1 MKLIDLS
8 DLSTKRLNALADAG
22 IESIGDLLDFF
33 PRRYLDR
40 TTVSP
45 IGRLTGRGEE
55 VTVIGRIKNIQEAGY
70 GRKKRLEVI
79 IQDETGSLKGVWFKG
94 VTYFKKAF
102 KKDEIVAF
110 YGKAKRYGRS
120 ISIAH
125 PDVDKVGDPSDIQD
139 LTRIV
144 PVYPSNKGFSKTYIT
159 SKLIHQ
165 WIKVILKH
173 EDPPEFIPEEILTEQ
188 DLPKRKE
195 AYRMIHLPESR
206 KEYQKARERFKFE
219 EFFLF
224 ELSIAKVKHRIVER
238 ASGHVFSN
246 LDNYTRRF
254 FNEHLPFELTEGQK
268 SALSDIK
275 NDVRSGH
282 QMNRLLQGDVG
293 SGKTVVAIGAI
304 LMALDN
310 GFQAAFMDPTEILA
324 EQHYRTLTEFLEP
337 LDITV
342 RLLVGNQKARLRTDI
357 LTDIGGGNCQVVV
370 GTHAV
375 IQDEVN
381 FNNLGLAV
389 IDEQHR
395 FGVKQRAE
403 MLDKGSHPHVLVMSA
418 TPIPRSLA
426 MTVYSDLDISIIKG
440 LPGGRKPVKTAVRPE
455 KKQDEIYDFVEE
467 NLKEGGQAY
476 VVYPLVEESEAVDLK
491 DATAGFEK
499 LKKQFSQRDASGTNY
514 NVGLLHGRLKSEEKD
529 AVMKQFIKNDIQVLV
544 STTVI
549 EVGVDVP
556 NANIML
562 VEHAERFGLSQ
573 LHQLRGR
580 IGRGSRQSYCIL
592 MQGDNISKEGR
603 YRLQTMAKTND
614 GFKIAEADLKL
625 RGPGDFLGTKQS
637 GLPEFRVA
645 DIVEDQWILEQAK
658 SAAWE
663 MMSEDPDLQKSEHQ
677 ELKKVFMPYY
687 KERARFYGM
696 G

>member
-1 MKLIDLS
+1 MKLIDLPN
-8 DLSTKRLNALADAG
+8 LSTKRLNALSKTG
-22 IESIGDLLDFF
+22 IESVSELLDFY

-40 TTVSP
+40 TSVLP
-45 IGRLTGRGEE
+45 IRQLSGQGEE
-55 VTVIGRIKNIQEAGY
+55 VTVVGRVKKIQEAGY

-79 IQDETGSLKGVWFKG
+79 IQDETASLKGVWFKG
-94 VTYFKKAF
+94 VSYFKKAF
-102 KKDEIVAF
+102 KEGEIVAF
-110 YGKAKRYGRS
+110 FGKAKRYGRY

-125 PDVDKVGDPSDIQD
+125 PEVDKVGDSTDRQD
-139 LTRIV
+139 LSRIV
-144 PVYPSNKGFSKTYIT
+144 PVYPGNKDFSKTYIT
-159 SKLIHQ
+159 SKLVHQ
-165 WIKVILKH
+165 WMEVILKH
-173 EDPPEFIPEEILTEQ
+173 EHPPEFIPEEILEKYG
-188 DLPKRKE
+188 LPQRE
-195 AYRMIHLPESR
+195 AAYRMIHLPESQQ
-206 KEYQKARERFKFE
+206 EYRKARERFKFE
-219 EFFLF
+219 ELFLF
-224 ELSIAKVKHRIVER
+224 ELSIAKMKHRIEER
-238 ASGHVFSN
+238 ATGHRFDD
-246 LDNYTRRF
+246 LGNYTKRF
-254 FNEHLPFELTEGQK
+254 FNEHLPFELTGGQK
-268 SALSDIK
+268 AALSDIK
-275 NDVRSGH
+275 KDVRSGR

-310 GFQAAFMDPTEILA
+310 GYQAAFMAPTEILA
-324 EQHYRTLTEFLEP
+324 EQHYRTLADLLDP
-337 LDITV
+337 LDINI
-342 RLLVGNQKARLRTDI
+342 RLLVGNQKSKLRTDI
-357 LTDIGGGNCQVVV
+357 LTDIEGGGCQVVV

-375 IQDEVN
+375 IQDEVK
-381 FNNLGLAV
+381 FNKLGLAV

-426 MTVYSDLDISIIKG
+426 MTVYSDLDISIIKE
-440 LPGGRKPVKTAVRPE
+440 LPSGRKPVKTAVRPE
-455 KKQDEIYDFVEE
+455 RKQKEIYSFVEE
-467 NLKEGGQAY
+467 TLDEGGQAY
-476 VVYPLVEESEAVDLK
+476 VVYPLVEESEAMDLK

-499 LKKQFSQRDASGTNY
+499 LKNRFSDYS
-514 NVGLLHGRLKSEEKD
+514 VGLLHGRMKSEDKD
-529 AVMKQFIKNDIQVLV
+529 DVMQQFIKNEIQVLV

-556 NANIML
+556 NANIMI

-592 MQGDNISKEGR
+592 IYGQKVSKEAK
-603 YRLQTMAKTND
+603 YRLNKMAETTD
-614 GFKIAEADLKL
+614 GFEIAEADLKL

-637 GLPEFRVA
+637 GLPEFKVA

-658 SAAWE
+658 SAAWQIMKEDSE
-663 MMSEDPDLQKSEHQ
+663 MEKKEHQ
-677 ELKKVFMPYY
+677 ELKKVFLPYF